1 MGNDDQRENEKCER
15 IVLLYACSGGSNA
28 AEAADRAARE
38 ATSEGLGMMFCLAGL
53 GAGVPGML
61 QIARNADLNVVI
73 DGCTMNCA
81 KKIFD
86 ACGVNNYVQVKVADL
101 GIEKVTGARADD
113 DQVGKVLQ
121 AVRKVLNG
129 G

>member
-1 MGNDDQRENEKCER
+1 
-15 IVLLYACSGGSNA
+15 
-28 AEAADRAARE
+28 
-38 ATSEGLGMMFCLAGL
+38 
-53 GAGVPGML
+53 
-61 QIARNADLNVVI
+61 LNVII

-86 ACGVNNYVQVKVADL
+86 ACGVSNYVQVKVADL
-101 GIEKVTGARADD
+101 GIEKVMGARADD